1 MRFNS
6 LIGFEPWTY
15 SIHEIASGIE
25 QVDLYRGPNL
35 RFTAPITLPQE
46 KMQQFLLD
54 TAAKMEFDIQRRF
67 SQWLYG
73 FDVVR
78 AEIGVLADMANGR
91 IRRFLAQHAVS
102 LKHLGV
108 SDCGITRN
116 DVHGFLEVLEEE
128 ERQVLEVVKYLETLG
143 STAVANGE
151 MWRIG
156 DMRTPTPFLLK
167 KNLALVRDSFFAQRT
182 DYEQEAI
189 YSFVIDSREVV
200 KEPDAAHSL

>member
-15 SIHEIASGIE
+15 SIHEIAPGIE
-25 QVDLYRGPNL
+25 RVDLYRGPNL

-67 SQWLYG
+67 SQRLYG

-91 IRRFLAQHAVS
+91 IRRFLPTF
-102 LKHLGV
+102 
-108 SDCGITRN
+108 D
-116 DVHGFLEVLEEE
+116 
-128 ERQVLEVVKYLETLG
+128 
-143 STAVANGE
+143 
-151 MWRIG
+151 RI
-156 DMRTPTPFLLK
+156 D
-167 KNLALVRDSFFAQRT
+167 
-182 DYEQEAI
+182 
-189 YSFVIDSREVV
+189 
-200 KEPDAAHSL
+200 